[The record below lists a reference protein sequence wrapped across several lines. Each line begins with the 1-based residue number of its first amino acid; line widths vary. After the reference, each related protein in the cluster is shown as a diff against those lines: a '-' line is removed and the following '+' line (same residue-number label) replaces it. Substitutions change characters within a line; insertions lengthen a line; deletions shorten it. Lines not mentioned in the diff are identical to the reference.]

1 MQIGIYW
8 AFPDIRHFSLMFIPS
23 LGKSRLKTVGKKN
36 HDAAQ
41 PEHQMYYNL
50 SATGEMPKFA
60 TNILWSPLWRI

>member
-36 HDAAQ
+36 HVAAQ
-41 PEHQMYYNL
+41 PEHQNVL
-50 SATGEMPKFA
+50 
-60 TNILWSPLWRI
+60 